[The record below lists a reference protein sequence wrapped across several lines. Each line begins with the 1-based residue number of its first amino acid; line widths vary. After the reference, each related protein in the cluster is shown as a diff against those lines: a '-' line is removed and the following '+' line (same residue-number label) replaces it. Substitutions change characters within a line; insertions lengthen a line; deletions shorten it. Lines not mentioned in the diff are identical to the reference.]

1 MHLKYRQTDEL
12 MTMTWENGDHFK
24 LHLEAQL
31 SHVVGS
37 SAQKG
42 NWKKFWLDH
51 TGRVWPKKCQILG
64 CGQRASV
71 GAHVYI
77 KYRSRSLHSNFIL
90 PTCQTCNRD
99 SRQEYG
105 QGWVSAKKDAVV
117 VRVKPHPGTYES
129 SSASDPSTGPRTFQ
143 LWQSIT

>member
-1 MHLKYRQTDEL
+1 MHLKYTPADEL

-24 LHLEAQL
+24 LHLEAQV

-64 CGQRASV
+64 CGQRALV
-71 GAHVYI
+71 GAHVQGVSKRIRHFFSHPTSNHNHLETVRPIYLKI
-77 KYRSRSLHSNFIL
+77 IVQRVPMVDYSHRKFQVTLINSSRVIAVG
-90 PTCQTCNRD
+90 
-99 SRQEYG
+99 SRLRKK
-105 QGWVSAKKDAVV
+105 VS
-117 VRVKPHPGTYES
+117 Y
-129 SSASDPSTGPRTFQ
+129 FF
-143 LWQSIT
+143 